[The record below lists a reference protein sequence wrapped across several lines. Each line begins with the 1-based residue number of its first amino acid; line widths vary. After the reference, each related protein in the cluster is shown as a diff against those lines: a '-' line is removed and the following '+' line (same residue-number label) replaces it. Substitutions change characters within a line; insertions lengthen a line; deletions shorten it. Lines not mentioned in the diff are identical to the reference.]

1 MSKHENSRPW
11 DLRSDERL
19 TLKNLYGGQFT
30 LSTQFIKPSSMWL
43 VCWNKTILDISRRL
57 TLLSALRPYKSTILK
72 AQTVTG
78 WLGRRMY
85 GCTGLLGRRMYGCT
99 GLLGRRMYG
108 CTGLLGRRKLN
119 LKKKKF
125 IISWWKSTS
134 KLKGYYCHQNT
145 ALHLCNIITIC
156 CSLYC

>member
-1 MSKHENSRPW
+1 MSKHENSWPW

-30 LSTQFIKPSSMWL
+30 LSTQFIKPSSLWL

-99 GLLGRRMYG
+99 GLLGRR
-108 CTGLLGRRKLN
+108 KLN

-134 KLKGYYCHQNT
+134 KSKGYHCHQNS
-145 ALHLCNIITIC
+145 ALHLCNIFTIC
-156 CSLYC
+156 RSLYC

>member
-1 MSKHENSRPW
+1 MSRHENSRPW

-30 LSTQFIKPSSMWL
+30 LSIQFIKPSSLWL
-43 VCWNKTILDISRRL
+43 VCWNKTILEISRRL
-57 TLLSALRPYKSTILK
+57 TLLSAFRPYKSTILR

-99 GLLGRRMYG
+99 GLLGRRN
-108 CTGLLGRRKLN
+108 LN

-134 KLKGYYCHQNT
+134 KLKGYHCHQNT
-145 ALHLCNIITIC
+145 ALHLCNIFNIC
-156 CSLYC
+156 RSLYC